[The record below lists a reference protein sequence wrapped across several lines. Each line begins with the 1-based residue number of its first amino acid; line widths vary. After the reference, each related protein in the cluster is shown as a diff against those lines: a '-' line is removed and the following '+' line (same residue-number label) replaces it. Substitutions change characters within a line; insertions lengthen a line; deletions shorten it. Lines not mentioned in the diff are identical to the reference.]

1 MKTSLLNFLKYHVA
15 AVAAL
20 VAVAL
25 LAPACLDVDD
35 DDNEK
40 ITEAEKA
47 LVAYLDANY
56 PGQWKQYASANLYYV
71 PLVENPS
78 AEIRP
83 KVKKHFVRISYN
95 MWKQDDYSASWR
107 PSDRD
112 LLSTSDS
119 TLSANRGTIR
129 NYLHGGPEL
138 YPYING
144 LSDYA
149 AIIGEM
155 RQGETYRIFMA
166 PSLMSGFKD
175 YTRVMDLT
183 LDGVTEW
190 NDAAMTA
197 EETAMFKSY
206 RIGQNSLRNLEVEE
220 CAFSY
225 IDAAYYYGDPDD
237 MYEVES
243 AVRSGTLQIMT
254 HREGYG
260 DPLTNGGPV
269 WITYS
274 YGYLQRNYQ
283 GRPGVSYVPIE
294 SVQSRFKYN
303 IGGTDNKVVFVRG
316 FVEAMKQMKK
326 GSEAT
331 VFVPAHLGFGWKG
344 VTSPMGFGGS
354 ELYTVPPMAPLVF
367 RVSIYSSAEG
377 E

>member
-1 MKTSLLNFLKYHVA
+1 MKTSLLNFLKYRF
-15 AVAAL
+15 AVPAAL
-20 VAVAL
+20 AAVAL
-25 LAPACLDVDD
+25 LMPACLDVDD

-95 MWKQDDYSASWR
+95 MWKQEDYSASWR

-183 LDGVTEW
+183 LNGVTEW
-190 NDAAMTA
+190 SDAAMTA

-206 RIGQNSLRNLEVEE
+206 RLGQSALRDPEVEE
-220 CAFSY
+220 YAFSY
-225 IDAAYYYGDPDD
+225 TDAAYFYGNPDD

-243 AVRSGTLQIMT
+243 DKRSGTLQVMV
-254 HREGYG
+254 HQEGIG
-260 DPLTNGGPV
+260 DPLTNGGPM

-274 YGYLQRNYQ
+274 YGFLQRDYR
-283 GRPGVSYVPIE
+283 GRPGVSFVPVE
-294 SVQSRFKYN
+294 SMPYRVKYN
-303 IGGTDNKVVFVRG
+303 IGTDNTFGRG
-316 FVEAMKQMKK
+316 LDEAMKHLKP

-331 VFVPAHLGFGWKG
+331 IFVPAHLGFGWKG

-354 ELYTVPPMAPLVF
+354 ELYNVPPMAPLVF
-367 RVSIYSSAEG
+367 HVKIHTSAE
-377 E
+377 EE